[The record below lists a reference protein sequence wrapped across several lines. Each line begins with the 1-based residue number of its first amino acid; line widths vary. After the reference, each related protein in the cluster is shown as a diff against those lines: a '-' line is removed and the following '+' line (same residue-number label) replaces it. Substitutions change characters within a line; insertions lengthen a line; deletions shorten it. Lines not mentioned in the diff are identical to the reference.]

1 MDISIRKRSQVQLI
15 QLRGQLRLGEAVDEL
30 RKTIDEALAGGD
42 ARFVVNLAE
51 VPMIDSS
58 GIGILVRYLASTKQ
72 RGGSLKL
79 VKPSTFAV
87 KTLRLVGVL
96 NLFEVFEDDEAA
108 VESFG

>member
-1 MDISIRKRSQVQLI
+1 LDISIRKRSQVQLI